1 MNLTGGKIEQEP
13 YIGQNT
19 LLDVCWRRERK
30 DVWSWLQVYRWL
42 HESHSI
48 GCMLEEGRC
57 WKMELRIVT
66 KEIMD
71 SHGSR

>member
-1 MNLTGGKIEQEP
+1 MKLTGGKIEQEP

-30 DVWSWLQVYRWL
+30 DVWSRLQVYRWL

-48 GCMLEEGRC
+48 GCMLEDGVKDRYEGNY
-57 WKMELRIVT
+57 
-66 KEIMD
+66 
-71 SHGSR
+71 GQSRK